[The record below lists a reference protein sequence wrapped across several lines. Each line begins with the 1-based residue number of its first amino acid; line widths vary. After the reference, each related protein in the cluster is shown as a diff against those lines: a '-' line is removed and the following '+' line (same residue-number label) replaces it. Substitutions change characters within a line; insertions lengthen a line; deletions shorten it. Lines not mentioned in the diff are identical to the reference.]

1 MFDTGNLLQ
10 HSSFFL
16 HLWKGYKHIIFD
28 RAECKECF
36 LSKGQGDVD
45 WSEANKHRVKL
56 IFVPYMRFLAHMVQI
71 CSDLRLNKLVFV
83 LYMKFVARMV
93 QISSALSRNKLI
105 SVPYLKFLVRMVQ
118 PYLTEYENSVLCGSY
133 ILV

>member
-1 MFDTGNLLQ
+1 MILEIYCSIVL
-10 HSSFFL
+10 FL

-56 IFVPYMRFLAHMVQI
+56 IFVPYTVILFLYGKELFRFELEEANI
-71 CSDLRLNKLVFV
+71 CTIFE
-83 LYMKFVARMV
+83 
-93 QISSALSRNKLI
+93 IS
-105 SVPYLKFLVRMVQ
+105 
-118 PYLTEYENSVLCGSY
+118 CSY
-133 ILV
+133 GTTLPHRI